1 MTHQALRQYDVFIS
15 YSHVDRA
22 WVHGTLLSQLEAAS
36 LSVCIDDRDFEIGL
50 PSLINME
57 RAVAHSRR
65 TLVVMTPAWVQSEWT
80 EFESLLVATSD
91 PAGRRQRLIPLM
103 LEACQPPPRI
113 AMLTYVDFTDPKQ
126 HEAQLRR
133 LIRTLQRDPASAYEP
148 SNDQL
153 AVVPLA
159 QIQSAPDVPS
169 RPGLSAINQRRRTV
183 LEHRLRDVLEE
194 YEIANNQ
201 LSTTLG
207 EVDRV
212 RIKRQIESLEQ
223 EIREVEAQL
232 QSLQA

>member
-1 MTHQALRQYDVFIS
+1 MTNQALPQYDVFIS
-15 YSHVDRA
+15 YSHIDRV
-22 WVHGTLLSQLEAAS
+22 WVHSTLLPQLEAAN

-91 PAGRRQRLIPLM
+91 PAERKQRLIPVL
-103 LEACQPPPRI
+103 LRACQPPPRI
-113 AMLTYVDFTDPKQ
+113 AMLTYADFTDPNQ

-133 LIRTLQRDPASAYEP
+133 LVRVLQGAPDARQP
-148 SNDQL
+148 SSDQL
-153 AVVPLA
+153 AIVPLA
-159 QIQSAPDVPS
+159 QIQAAPDVPNHRS
-169 RPGLSAINQRRRTV
+169 LSATNQRRRAV
-183 LEHRLRDVLEE
+183 LENRLHDMLEE

-201 LSTTLG
+201 LSTTLS
-207 EVDRV
+207 EVDRI

-223 EIREVEAQL
+223 EIREIEVQL
-232 QSLQA
+232 QAFQV